1 MIQDIGKRHFD
12 NSFRVVAPT
21 SQSYV
26 LAFRGNKALMRID
39 EDGTLALPRLADWD
53 VPVHDL
59 FCRYLFAIDDQL
71 FFLAE
76 NELAQA
82 CEGFCYESLY
92 ALRRAEPRWL
102 AFADET
108 AYQLYGWYR
117 DNRYCGRCGAELGHV
132 LTSRELACA
141 SCGNVVYPR
150 INPAVIVGVT
160 NGDSILLTRYAR
172 GYRKPALV
180 AGFTEFGETLEG
192 TVHREVGEEVG
203 LTVTNL
209 RYYKSQPWSFT
220 DTLLSGFFCDV
231 EGDPSIHV
239 DHDELSWGEWVR
251 RDDLSA
257 ELGGRYDTSS
267 LTNEMIALFAR
278 GGEPKAEE

>member
-1 MIQDIGKRHFD
+1 MIQDIGVHRFD
-12 NSFRVVAPT
+12 NSFRVTVPT
-21 SQSYV
+21 AQSYV
-26 LAFRGNKALMRID
+26 LAFRNNRALMRVG
-39 EDGTLALPRLADWD
+39 EDGTLALPRLADWGTF
-53 VPVHDL
+53 PHDL
-59 FCRYLFAIDDQL
+59 LCRYLFAIDDQL

-76 NELAQA
+76 REPVQA
-82 CEGFCYESLY
+82 CEGFSFEPIY
-92 ALRRAEPRWL
+92 ALRQAEPRWL
-102 AFADET
+102 AFAGET
-108 AYQLYGWYR
+108 AYQLHGWYR

-132 LTSRELACA
+132 PTSRELACA

-160 NGDSILLTRYAR
+160 NGDAILITRYAQGR
-172 GYRKPALV
+172 RKPALV
-180 AGFTEFGETLEG
+180 AGFAEFGETLEG

-203 LTVTNL
+203 LAVTNL
-209 RYYKSQPWSFT
+209 RYYTSQPWSFT

-231 EGDPSIHV
+231 AGDPTIHV

-278 GGEPKAEE
+278 GEEPKA